1 MAKADVYYA
10 YLLECADGTL
20 YAGVTTDLE
29 RRVLEHN
36 TSPKGAKYT
45 RARRPVVMRYH
56 ESFGTMSE
64 AAKRESEIKG
74 LSRTEKLALLSA
86 QSTLEQAYTG
96 AIHNS

>member
-56 ESFGTMSE
+56 ESFDTMSE
-64 AAKRESEIKG
+64 AAKREAEIKKYD
-74 LSRTEKLALLSA
+74 RAQKLMLF
-86 QSTLEQAYTG
+86 TG
-96 AIHNS
+96 KN

>member
-1 MAKADVYYA
+1 MSKADTYYA

-29 RRVLEHN
+29 RRVVEHN

-56 ESFGTMSE
+56 ESFETMSDATKRE
-64 AAKRESEIKG
+64 AAIKKLG
-74 LSRTEKLALLSA
+74 RTQKLMLF
-86 QSTLEQAYTG
+86 EQK
-96 AIHNS
+96 S